1 MERSE
6 NMVRYDALMEQ
17 LQALKKEYKESQ
29 PVKPKQV
36 VLINGQ
42 RYYLEKYEIVGYT
55 IDPVLFKVSPRGN
68 PAKCFA
74 RQYPDNWMQM
84 VPEKEE

>member
-6 NMVRYDALMEQ
+6 YMARYDALMAQ

-42 RYYLEKYEIVGYT
+42 RYYLDKYEIVGYN
-55 IDPVLFKVSPRGN
+55 IDPVLYLVSPRGN
-68 PAKCFA
+68 PAKRFA

-84 VPEKEE
+84 IPEKQE